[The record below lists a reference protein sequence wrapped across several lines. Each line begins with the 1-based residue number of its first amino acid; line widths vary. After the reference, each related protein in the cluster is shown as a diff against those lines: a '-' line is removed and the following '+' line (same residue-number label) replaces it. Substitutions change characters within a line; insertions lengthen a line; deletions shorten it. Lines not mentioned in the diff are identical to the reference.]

1 MKKPLGLDRNGVQ
14 KVMRLPDY
22 LADSLGLF
30 SLNAVSGLV
39 GQLTYF
45 YTEKVGLAA
54 ASVATAFIVVKILDA
69 FTDLIMGNIIDHT
82 KPGKERYRPWLL
94 RAGIP
99 MAVVVALLFMVP
111 KNAGDTVKLAYM
123 FITNLLAT
131 AVLYTAVSIP
141 YLSLQVVRTNSEEER
156 ATMGSFR
163 AFAGYIAGFIV
174 AIVVVPVTNVLGGTQ
189 DAWIKV
195 GVVFALVLALFM
207 LIAYARA
214 KETAGDVS
222 PEKNQEVIEQAEE
235 GENLIGALKKLFHN
249 KYWVIVLMCNFFANV
264 TYGLA
269 TTSGTY
275 YAKWIYG
282 DDNLIAIQGTLGLI
296 PTIFGFATIAIFIKK
311 LGVIKTLRV
320 SFLVGVIS
328 LALRLINPTHFW
340 YNNILG
346 LFTSWADIPMMCLCG
361 VLSAMAID
369 YNKIKYGKR
378 MIGYSTSAVG
388 FGNKISSGIG
398 ASLIGWLL
406 GIAGYDKMGP
416 VLTPAV
422 RQAIYGFSIYV
433 PLLMFI
439 AMYLMIRQFDL
450 EKVLAE
456 HAAKEQQTQ

>member
-222 PEKNQEVIEQAEE
+222 SEKNQEVIEQAEE

>member
-1 MKKPLGLDRNGVQ
+1 M
-14 KVMRLPDY
+14 
-22 LADSLGLF
+22 
-30 SLNAVSGLV
+30 
-39 GQLTYF
+39 
-45 YTEKVGLAA
+45 
-54 ASVATAFIVVKILDA
+54 KILDA

-195 GVVFALVLALFM
+195 GVVFVLVLALFM

-222 PEKNQEVIEQAEE
+222 SEKNQEVIEQAEE

-320 SFLVGVIS
+320 SFLVGMIS

>member
-54 ASVATAFIVVKILDA
+54 ASVATAFIDVKILDA

-222 PEKNQEVIEQAEE
+222 SEKNQEVIEQAEE

>member
-320 SFLVGVIS
+320 SFLVGMIS

-406 GIAGYDKMGP
+406 GIAGYDKMGS

>member
-1 MKKPLGLDRNGVQ
+1 MRKPLGLDRNGVQ

-30 SLNAVSGLV
+30 SLNAVSGLI

-54 ASVATAFIVVKILDA
+54 ASVATAFLVVKILDA

-82 KPGKERYRPWLL
+82 KPGKERYRPWMIK
-94 RAGIP
+94 AGIP
-99 MAVVVALLFMVP
+99 MAVVVALLFTVP
-111 KNAGDTVKLAYM
+111 QNASDGAKIAYM
-123 FITNLLAT
+123 FITNLLAS

-141 YLSLQVVRTNSEEER
+141 YISLQVVRTNSEEER

-189 DAWIKV
+189 SAWIKV
-195 GVVFALVLALFM
+195 GVVFALVIALFM
-207 LIAYARA
+207 LIVYLRT
-214 KETAGDVS
+214 KETAGDVP
-222 PEKNQEVIEQAEE
+222 PEKKKEMLEAAEE
-235 GENLIGALKKLFHN
+235 GEKLGSALKKLFHN
-249 KYWVIVLMCNFFANV
+249 KYWVIILLCNFFANV

-269 TTSGTY
+269 TSSGTY

-282 DDNLIAIQGTLGLI
+282 DDNLIAIQGTLGLL

-311 LGVIKTLRV
+311 LGVVKTLRV
-320 SFLVGVIS
+320 SFFVGMVS
-328 LALRLINPTHFW
+328 LALRLLNPTHFW

-346 LFTSWADIPMMCLCG
+346 LFTSWADIPMMCLNG
-361 VLSAMAID
+361 VLTAMAID

-406 GIAGYDKMGP
+406 GMAGYDRMGE
-416 VLTPAV
+416 VLTPMV
-422 RQAIYGFSIYV
+422 RQAIYGFSIYA

-439 AMYLMIRQFDL
+439 GMYLMIRQFDL

-456 HAAKEQQTQ
+456 HTAETSNE

>member
-1 MKKPLGLDRNGVQ
+1 M
-14 KVMRLPDY
+14 
-22 LADSLGLF
+22 
-30 SLNAVSGLV
+30 
-39 GQLTYF
+39 
-45 YTEKVGLAA
+45 
-54 ASVATAFIVVKILDA
+54 KILDA

>member
-320 SFLVGVIS
+320 SFLVGMIS

>member
-222 PEKNQEVIEQAEE
+222 SEKNQEVIEQAEE

-320 SFLVGVIS
+320 SFLVGMIS

>member
-1 MKKPLGLDRNGVQ
+1 M
-14 KVMRLPDY
+14 
-22 LADSLGLF
+22 
-30 SLNAVSGLV
+30 
-39 GQLTYF
+39 
-45 YTEKVGLAA
+45 
-54 ASVATAFIVVKILDA
+54 KILDA

-111 KNAGDTVKLAYM
+111 KNAGHTVKLAYM

-222 PEKNQEVIEQAEE
+222 SEKNQEVIEQAEE

-320 SFLVGVIS
+320 SFLVGMIS

>member
-222 PEKNQEVIEQAEE
+222 SEKNQEVIEQAEE

-406 GIAGYDKMGP
+406 GIAGYDKMGS